1 MKFLCNIFLITY
13 LFKKMTYH
21 SHTRKP
27 GDTNIRETKISKT
40 NTIIDK
46 AQKKLYNYI
55 HGNIE
60 YIKDKSFFFNTI

>member
-1 MKFLCNIFLITY
+1 
-13 LFKKMTYH
+13 MTYH